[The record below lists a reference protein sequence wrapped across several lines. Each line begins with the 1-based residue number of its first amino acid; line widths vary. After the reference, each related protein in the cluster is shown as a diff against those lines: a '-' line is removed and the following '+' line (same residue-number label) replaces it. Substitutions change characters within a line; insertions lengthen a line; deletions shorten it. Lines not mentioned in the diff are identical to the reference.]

1 MDDKG
6 RYYIKGRVGN
16 MIVGPSGENIYPEEI
31 ESLINEIEGVNE
43 AIIVERKGKLVAL
56 IRFDENIIDWGCEGE
71 AEFYEKIEA
80 IKAMVMNDVNK
91 RVSKNSKI
99 NYVEVMKEPFDMTA
113 TRKIRR
119 YKYREF

>member
-1 MDDKG
+1 
-6 RYYIKGRVGN
+6 
-16 MIVGPSGENIYPEEI
+16 
-31 ESLINEIEGVNE
+31 
-43 AIIVERKGKLVAL
+43 
-56 IRFDENIIDWGCEGE
+56 
-71 AEFYEKIEA
+71 
-80 IKAMVMNDVNK
+80 MNGDVNK